1 MIRFSQQ
8 LAAAA
13 LAVVFLG
20 STAALAATASTPAAA
35 APAAGCADKPEV
47 RYFGYAWNAQMG
59 VMYATG
65 GKQAT
70 ADSLMCKNGVNL
82 KLTREDSNDNL
93 AAQLLAFAEALKAG
107 EAQPTRGAHFVTIMG
122 DGSAAFLKGV
132 NDALGRLG
140 PEYRAQV
147 VGAVGFS
154 RGEDKFMG
162 PAAWKA
168 DPQKAKGGLVA
179 GVIRDGDWNIAM
191 KWLGDN
197 KLKNNPN
204 EKVYDPDALNWVNAT
219 DYIDAAQK
227 YVSGFCTELTNVKT
241 KKPERRCVDA
251 VVTWTPG
258 DVTIAEQKGGLVS
271 IVSTRENATQMPSV
285 VIGINKWM
293 NANRPL
299 VKSALTAMFQGG
311 DAVNASP
318 DNLKKA
324 ATVAAQVWGEK
335 DAAYWMKY
343 FNIQKVKDKTGAE
356 VELGG
361 SSVLNLAGN
370 AELFGLKGG
379 KNKFAQTYTVFGNIA
394 KQQYPALLPSFY
406 PVEQIND
413 TSYLKEMLS
422 APAGTPSAVPTK

>member
-1 MIRFSQQ
+1 
-8 LAAAA
+8 
-13 LAVVFLG
+13 
-20 STAALAATASTPAAA
+20 
-35 APAAGCADKPEV
+35 
-47 RYFGYAWNAQMG
+47 
-59 VMYATG
+59 
-65 GKQAT
+65 
-70 ADSLMCKNGVNL
+70 
-82 KLTREDSNDNL
+82 
-93 AAQLLAFAEALKAG
+93 
-107 EAQPTRGAHFVTIMG
+107 
-122 DGSAAFLKGV
+122 
-132 NDALGRLG
+132 
-140 PEYRAQV
+140 
-147 VGAVGFS
+147 VGFS

-197 KLKNNPN
+197 KIKNNPN

-271 IVSTRENATQMPSV
+271 IVSTRENATQMPCV

-293 NANRPL
+293 AANRPL

-311 DAVNASP
+311 EAVNASP

-324 ATVAAQVWGEK
+324 ATIAAQVYGEK
-335 DAAYWMKY
+335 DADYWMKY

-370 AELFGLKGG
+370 ADLFGLKGG
-379 KNKFAQTYTVFGNIA
+379 KNKFAQTYTVFGTIA

-406 PVEQIND
+406 PVEQVND
-413 TSYLKEMLS
+413 TSYLKELLA
-422 APAGTPSAVPTK
+422 APAGAPAAVPTK